1 MSPSVDNRCPC
12 VEFGK
17 LEFVALPCKNVLFLL
32 RQEKNQKNAAQ
43 EGASAACSR
52 TPIPPLLRTSP
63 RTWVRWK
70 NISDFG
76 LTAPKPCRIH
86 RKCAPGGV
94 LRGGGFVCGSKQ
106 LNASPKLSSLPTFL
120 FSDKKVGPPAG
131 TGSPDIEKSKL
142 SDKLK
147 FEALSAVPVE
157 LTTQG
162 SIDVEPGW

>member
-1 MSPSVDNRCPC
+1 MQIAGSARSQCVTNCAAGIPSFGPLDRSLVPARLMK
-12 VEFGK
+12 FGK
-17 LEFVALPCKNVLFLL
+17 LEFIALPCKNVLFLL

-70 NISDFG
+70 NVSDFG
-76 LTAPKPCRIH
+76 FTAPKPCRIH

-120 FSDKKVGPPAG
+120 
-131 TGSPDIEKSKL
+131 
-142 SDKLK
+142 
-147 FEALSAVPVE
+147 
-157 LTTQG
+157 
-162 SIDVEPGW
+162 